1 MYWPGLFGCQ
11 LLQTHLPLVKHFL
24 YIFEFLYNSLGI
36 GLDKENA
43 NNKWLS
49 VLDGA
54 SEAMRLKGKAKCF
67 AGAEDNS
74 RDNL

>member
-54 SEAMRLKGKAKCF
+54 SEERTCITRLRLELEITLCC
-67 AGAEDNS
+67 S
-74 RDNL
+74 